1 MKRLISCITFFCLL
15 AVISCN
21 DDKEEDLQAKLFNF
35 SIEIKGKLM
44 NGDVSF
50 KATGNSNIGMG
61 IETPNGCKYWIND
74 NSVRLN
80 LPSQYKGGWGLKVQ
94 LLPLASRLYAIQGDS
109 FPLDSSMVSFEHQD
123 YSANLT
129 TYFPL
134 KKPLKVTITRY
145 ERPKDV
151 ICPIIEGTM
160 EGTVYNI
167 NNPHD
172 SIEVKDFTFDIH

>member
-1 MKRLISCITFFCLL
+1 MKRLISCIIFFCLL
-15 AVISCN
+15 VVISCS
-21 DDKEEDLQAKLFNF
+21 DDKEEDLRDKLFNF
-35 SIEIKGKLM
+35 SIEIKGKLT
-44 NGDVSF
+44 NEDVSF

-74 NSVRLN
+74 NSVRLD

-94 LLPLASRLYAIQGDS
+94 LLPLASKLYTIQGDS

-123 YSANLT
+123 YNANLT

-134 KKPLKVTITRY
+134 KTSLKVKITRY
-145 ERPKDV
+145 EQPKDV

-167 NNPHD
+167 NNLQD
-172 SIEVKDFTFDIH
+172 SIVVKDFTFDIH